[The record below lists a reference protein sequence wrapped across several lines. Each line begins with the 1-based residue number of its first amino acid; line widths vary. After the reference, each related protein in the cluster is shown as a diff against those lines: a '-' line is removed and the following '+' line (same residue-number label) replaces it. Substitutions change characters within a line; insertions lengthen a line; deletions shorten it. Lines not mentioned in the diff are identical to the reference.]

1 MRDEPQDD
9 DIRYYEGLVAH
20 TATMYLDVLR
30 VEREDLEQVLRF
42 TIWRA
47 LESYTATRWNTR
59 GHDAKGRSARERFAF
74 YCMRNQIKDLL
85 KARGRRDSAKPDWM
99 GDSITGVREVYLEDA
114 ASDRAGDAH
123 GSFRDRFE
131 GKYLAQR
138 PGDRHEDEVML
149 PATLTGDERQVVVLL
164 YLDFSQ
170 AEIARL
176 LSVRPRDIG
185 VRVAS
190 VREKMADWRPVPAT
204 SMSQPT
210 VKVQLASEAWALIEA
225 VAA

>member
-1 MRDEPQDD
+1 
-9 DIRYYEGLVAH
+9 
-20 TATMYLDVLR
+20 
-30 VEREDLEQVLRF
+30 LRF

-176 LSVRPRDIG
+176 LSVSRPGRPAGTLRPDRSRG
-185 VRVAS
+185 GRALDAQRGTAVRS
-190 VREKMADWRPVPAT
+190 GGPLLR
-204 SMSQPT
+204 Q
-210 VKVQLASEAWALIEA
+210 ASETSLSSWISPPP
-225 VAA
+225 

>member
-47 LESYTATRWNTR
+47 LENYTATRWNSH
-59 GHDAKGRSARERFAF
+59 GHDANGRSARERFAF

-85 KARGRRDSAKPDWM
+85 KARGRRDAAKPDWM
-99 GDSITGVREVYLEDA
+99 GDSITGVREVYLEDV
-114 ASDRAGDAH
+114 ASERC
-123 GSFRDRFE
+123 FE
-131 GKYLAQR
+131 DKYL
-138 PGDRHEDEVML
+138 PT
-149 PATLTGDERQVVVLL
+149 TLTGDERQVVVLL

-170 AEIARL
+170 AEIARM

-190 VREKMADWRPVPAT
+190 VRTKMADWRPAPAT
-204 SMSQPT
+204 SMSHN
-210 VKVQLASEAWALIEA
+210 VMKVQLASEAWALIEA

>member
-47 LESYTATRWNTR
+47 LENYTATRWNSH
-59 GHDAKGRSARERFAF
+59 GHDANGRSARERFAF

-85 KARGRRDSAKPDWM
+85 KARGRRDAAKPDWM
-99 GDSITGVREVYLEDA
+99 GDSITGVREVYLEDV
-114 ASDRAGDAH
+114 ASERC
-123 GSFRDRFE
+123 FE

-170 AEIARL
+170 AEIARM

-190 VREKMADWRPVPAT
+190 VRTKMADWRPAPAT
-204 SMSQPT
+204 SMSHN
-210 VKVQLASEAWALIEA
+210 VMKVQLASEAWALIEA